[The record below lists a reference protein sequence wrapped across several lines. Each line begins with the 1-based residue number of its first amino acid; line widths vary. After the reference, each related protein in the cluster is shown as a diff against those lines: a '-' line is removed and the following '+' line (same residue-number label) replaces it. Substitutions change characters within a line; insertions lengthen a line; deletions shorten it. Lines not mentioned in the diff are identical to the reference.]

1 MSIIQMLPARPSL
14 LRLLALAAFGLLV
27 TSAPMRAQTP
37 PAAHGQEPA
46 ARASAPKVYRWK
58 DEKGKIQITNTPPPP
73 GALVLEEP
81 PPPMGLEAD
90 RGAKLLVRQSGASA
104 RSKPT
109 DLAPEQQAAWEA
121 LDKALG
127 EARRRGNKA
136 TLEAVVSS
144 LIHES
149 RWSNGLG
156 FVALMPLVA
165 LALMGF
171 TGWWIAFNLPKS
183 QRRPLIGAFTF
194 SGIVLGQLMLSHF
207 LYRPQFYRIRLN
219 LTLLTDFYLGG
230 DLRIGPKNREAVQA
244 HWTALDNA
252 SSPTAAPWR
261 FPAEVNALEA
271 TLKRVVVEP

>member
-1 MSIIQMLPARPSL
+1 MPALRLSL
-14 LRLLALAAFGLLV
+14 LPLLV
-27 TSAPMRAQTP
+27 VAAMGLMAEPAPAGIR
-37 PAAHGQEPA
+37 GQEPTRPA
-46 ARASAPKVYRWK
+46 VPKVYRWK

-73 GALVLEEP
+73 GAVVLEEP

-90 RGAKLLVRQSGASA
+90 RGAKLVVRQSGASA

-109 DLAPEQQAAWEA
+109 DLTPEQQAAWEA

-144 LIHES
+144 LIRES

-156 FVALMPLVA
+156 FVALIPVVA
-165 LALMGF
+165 FLLMGL
-171 TGWWIAFNLPKS
+171 TGWWIAFNLPRS
-183 QRRPLIGAFTF
+183 QRRPLIGAFIF
-194 SGIVLGQLMLSHF
+194 SGLVLGQLMLCHF
-207 LYRPQFYRIRLN
+207 LYRPQFYRLRLN

-230 DLRIGPKNREAVQA
+230 DLRMGPKNREAVQA
-244 HWTALDNA
+244 HWAVLDGA
-252 SSPTAAPWR
+252 CSPTSAPWR
-261 FPAEVNALEA
+261 FPAEVSALEE

>member
-1 MSIIQMLPARPSL
+1 MLSLRLPL
-14 LRLLALAAFGLLV
+14 LRLMALAVFGLLV
-27 TSAPMRAQTP
+27 APAPMRAQAP
-37 PAAHGQEPA
+37 PAGQAQEPA
-46 ARASAPKVYRWK
+46 ARGSAPKVYRWK

-165 LALMGF
+165 LALMGL
-171 TGWWIAFNLPKS
+171 TGWWIAFNLSRS
-183 QRRPLIGAFTF
+183 QRRPLIGAFIF
-194 SGIVLGQLMLSHF
+194 SGLVLGQLMLSHF
-207 LYRPQFYRIRLN
+207 LYRPQFYRLRLN

-244 HWTALDNA
+244 HWAALDSA
-252 SSPTAAPWR
+252 CSPTAAPWR

>member
-1 MSIIQMLPARPSL
+1 MSKYQMLPGRTSL
-14 LRLLALAAFGLLV
+14 LRLLALVAFGLLV
-27 TSAPMRAQTP
+27 APAPMRAQVP

-46 ARASAPKVYRWK
+46 TRASAPKVYRWK

-73 GALVLEEP
+73 GAQVLEEP

-165 LALMGF
+165 LALMGL

-183 QRRPLIGAFTF
+183 QRRPLIGAFTI

-252 SSPTAAPWR
+252 SSPNAAPWR